1 MLLSLLLL
9 LGGLRFVSPMA
20 DSADAVMLIS
30 GTRSSGPRYAV
41 GDHENLEFEVNV
53 MPLHEPI
60 TVLTICSH
68 SRSQFGLRSTT
79 ATSRVFHERK
89 YDGAAHALRLVLM
102 SSLISGS

>member
-20 DSADAVMLIS
+20 DSADAAMLIS

-41 GDHENLEFEVNV
+41 GDLEFEVNV
-53 MPLHEPI
+53 MPLYEP
-60 TVLTICSH
+60 TTALTICGH
-68 SRSQFGLRSTT
+68 SRRSQFGLRSTT
-79 ATSRVFHERK
+79 ATSGVFHERK
-89 YDGAAHALRLVLM
+89 YDGATHALRLVLM

>member
-41 GDHENLEFEVNV
+41 GDLEFEVNV